1 MHRQKTEQKEASHV
15 AIPIGD
21 ALESIIDSSRDNVAS
36 PYVVHRLPK
45 KRSNRIS
52 QEVNHPTQVAPD
64 YLSRAFLALRDQV
77 GVAASLPPEQ
87 RPTFHEIRA
96 LAAFLFK
103 QQGCDPQARMAHA
116 DAKSTKIYTENH
128 VEWVHV
134 PHAEIR
140 PIFMSRQRKGSL
152 LRAERPGEATMK
164 QQTAILIATL
174 VIAAAATV
182 LLLSS
187 AVAADPNRSN
197 KQ

>member
-52 QEVNHPTQVAPD
+52 QEVNHPTQ
-64 YLSRAFLALRDQV
+64 
-77 GVAASLPPEQ
+77 
-87 RPTFHEIRA
+87 
-96 LAAFLFK
+96 
-103 QQGCDPQARMAHA
+103 
-116 DAKSTKIYTENH
+116 STKIYTENH